1 MPAAHACFG
10 VALVFS
16 IGVNAAMTPEGDKP
30 VPQGQRNG
38 GGAALSGSKKPVI
51 PDYELLRVT

>member
-1 MPAAHACFG
+1 
-10 VALVFS
+10 
-16 IGVNAAMTPEGDKP
+16 MTPEGDKP